1 MDQIYDNQLN
11 QETKNIVYN
20 CQEIMANIELDLPIK
35 TLDDLYQEQIYIEM
49 FKKMFPFMKKKVEQ
63 IEESNVST
71 GKKLQ
76 LLINGLSNDVLTMDL
91 THIKGQAIADK
102 DPRHLL
108 NFLQIILELSKLYVM
123 KKDPNQDT
131 NNDEHTNPGI
141 IHDEEEIGKMDD
153 EEEIYA
159 NDDQDEENVD
169 PNIQNNNAQNQNV
182 QPRLNKNPSF
192 KNLMQDRKEIE
203 NDIYTHPNQRVITND
218 PNIKQVF
225 QGQDQNNDQEQY
237 EEEIYE
243 NDQNQHIQKIQELF
257 HLYKNGT
264 LANDDPKLQ
273 ELQQL
278 LAMQGMTLEQII
290 DYDTQNNQ
298 MGYQNQD
305 QSNDLLSQAVN
316 HSRSKLA
323 NMKNYRNH
331 NTDPTDQKV
340 RQGQKKYQNYLK
352 QYKKEYEKKMQRKQ
366 SSNNINIR
374 KEERKKRLSEH
385 EDRMLNKEYQ
395 DEQLSLYY
403 QMRDKKVQYL
413 RNIHKI
419 IFELEKKK
427 IIDEQNEYKENKEKL
442 ETEAKNRLISIEN
455 KYKDRIQ
462 MLKEALEKQR
472 KDRHIEEIAQRQ
484 VKFLNI
490 YSFNLSLL
498 QQNEQELS
506 RQERELKQIKRKQIE
521 DLKDLWRSEREKFD
535 LITKDDRK
543 LESEILELYKKY

>member
-1 MDQIYDNQLN
+1 MSDQNNQGSENMDQIYDQDIN
-11 QETKNIVYN
+11 QETKNIVFN
-20 CQEIMANIELDLPIK
+20 CQEIMTNIELDLPIQ
-35 TLDDLYQEQIYIEM
+35 TIDDLYQEGIYIEM

-63 IEESNVST
+63 IEDSNAST

-76 LLINGLSNDVLTMDL
+76 QLINGLSNDVLTMDL

-123 KKDPNQDT
+123 KKDPNQET
-131 NNDEHTNPGI
+131 NNDEQNNPGI
-141 IHDEEEIGKMDD
+141 FNEEEEIGKIDD
-153 EEEIYA
+153 EEGIYA

-169 PNIQNNNAQNQNV
+169 PNLQNSNSQNQNI

-192 KNLMQDRKEIE
+192 KNLMQGDRKEIE
-203 NDIYTHPNQRVITND
+203 NVIYSHPNQRVITND
-218 PNIKQVF
+218 PNIKQAF
-225 QGQDQNNDQEQY
+225 QDQDQNNDQEQY
-237 EEEIYE
+237 EEEIYDNE
-243 NDQNQHIQKIQELF
+243 QSQYIQKIQELF
-257 HLYKNGT
+257 HLYKSGA
-264 LANDDPKLQ
+264 LASDDPKLQ

-278 LAMQGMTLEQII
+278 LAMHGMTLEQIV
-290 DYDTQNNQ
+290 DYDSQNNQ
-298 MGYQNQD
+298 MGINQD
-305 QSNDLLSQAVN
+305 QTNDPLSQAVS
-316 HSRSKLA
+316 HTRSKLS

-366 SSNNINIR
+366 SSNNIDGR

-385 EDRMLNKEYQ
+385 EDRMLHKEYQ

-403 QMRDKKVQYL
+403 QMRDRKVQYL

-472 KDRHIEEIAQRQ
+472 RDRHIEEVAQRQ
-484 VKFLNI
+484 
-490 YSFNLSLL
+490 
-498 QQNEQELS
+498 ELS
-506 RQERELKQIKRKQIE
+506 KQERELKQIKRKQIE